1 MGARPEVRSES
12 VPALPRGVK
21 LRFDQARDAWV
32 LLAPERVLMPDPIAV
47 EILKRCDGKASVAA
61 IVDDLA
67 ATFAAERSQIEADV
81 GAFLQD
87 LADKGM
93 VALGAPEPPGAEV
106 RPASV

>member
-1 MGARPEVRSES
+1 MTERAEVRGDS

-21 LRFDQARDAWV
+21 LRFDKARDAWV
-32 LLAPERVLMPDPIAV
+32 LLAPEKVLIPDQIAV

-67 ATFAAERSQIEADV
+67 ATFTAERSQVEADV
-81 GAFLQD
+81 NAFLQG

-93 VALGAPEPPGAEV
+93 VALGSP
-106 RPASV
+106 